1 MHGGRVPPHT
11 APSSDTSALRTSEA
25 AVDFVD
31 IHVRG
36 RVAGL
41 RKAIAVSAR
50 GLLLE
55 EVLPSRVNSVDVLLQ
70 RLRAST
76 HMIIQSHGVG
86 WKDAHGVVRSEAQL
100 CNGFMVDAAEL
111 PQLRHLRFLMLA
123 ACYQGRHLADWRRVA
138 PNATLVLADGSVHP
152 DDFSM
157 TIVDLLAEAK
167 LDGHAPTGARVAE
180 LFASHRDG
188 RWRVCEPGGSC

>member
-1 MHGGRVPPHT
+1 M
-11 APSSDTSALRTSEA
+11 
-25 AVDFVD
+25 
-31 IHVRG
+31 
-36 RVAGL
+36 
-41 RKAIAVSAR
+41 
-50 GLLLE
+50 
-55 EVLPSRVNSVDVLLQ
+55 
-70 RLRAST
+70 
-76 HMIIQSHGVG
+76 
-86 WKDAHGVVRSEAQL
+86 RSEAQL

-138 PNATLVLADGSVHP
+138 PNATLVLADGGVHP
-152 DDFSM
+152 DDLSM
-157 TIVDLLAEAK
+157 TIVDLLADAK